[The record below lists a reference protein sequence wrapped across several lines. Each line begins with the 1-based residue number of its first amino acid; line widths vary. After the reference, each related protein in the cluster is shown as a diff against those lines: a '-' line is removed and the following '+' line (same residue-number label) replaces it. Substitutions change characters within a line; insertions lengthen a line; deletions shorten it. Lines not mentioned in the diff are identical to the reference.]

1 MSLTDIVFN
10 GTYACEVSIVS
21 IAISP
26 SIRIFTEETA
36 LETFPL
42 VPSPNLP
49 CPLISTADPNP
60 V

>member
-1 MSLTDIVFN
+1 M
-10 GTYACEVSIVS
+10 S

-26 SIRIFTEETA
+26 SIRTFTEETA